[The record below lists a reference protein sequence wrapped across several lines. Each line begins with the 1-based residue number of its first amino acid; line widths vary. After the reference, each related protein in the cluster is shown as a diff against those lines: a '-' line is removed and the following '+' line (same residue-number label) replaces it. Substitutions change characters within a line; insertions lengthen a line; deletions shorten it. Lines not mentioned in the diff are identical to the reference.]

1 MKSIKIF
8 GIGFFFISFQFSIYA
23 DCRLFSIG
31 EARYINYETSEVIFL
46 GIPIKIEDNF
56 YEFIVIEKYKGKIDK
71 KVNVFFKN
79 YVSEEDVFSLWLV
92 YGNKPLDND
101 TVYVDECSLSR
112 SINNLGGLYRK
123 SIPPPKLMTE
133 NNVEENVFLNNYL
146 VKIQYRN
153 DFYDEIEIL
162 RELKNYNNA
171 NENEKTRKDTDEISI
186 YKYFILV
193 FLLIITLL
201 LFCVFLKLR
210 KKKN

>member
-8 GIGFFFISFQFSIYA
+8 GIGFFLISFQFSIYA

-162 RELKNYNNA
+162 RGLKTFSII
-171 NENEKTRKDTDEISI
+171 ENEKLEYKFYHQYITSI
-186 YKYFILV
+186 FILSLLLLICTL
-193 FLLIITLL
+193 LLIILW
-201 LFCVFLKLR
+201 KLR
-210 KKKN
+210 KS